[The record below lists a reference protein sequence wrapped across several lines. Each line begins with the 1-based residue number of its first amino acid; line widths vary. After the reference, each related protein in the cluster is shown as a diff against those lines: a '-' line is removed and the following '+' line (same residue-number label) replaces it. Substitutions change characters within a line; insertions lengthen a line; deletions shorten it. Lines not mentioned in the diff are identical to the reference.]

1 MGIALALAGAD
12 VLLTDLPH
20 VTPLARDNVS
30 DNCCSQRIRAQ
41 ARFRLHVLLQNM
53 REAIKTHHGVLCS
66 DDGAN
71 AGLPQVVDYA
81 WGSHVAVLGEPPDI
95 ITGADIVYQKEFFP
109 QLVHTLESA
118 SAPHTII
125 YLAFRLRGKHA
136 ITFAG
141 LICSLRCSQESFRV
155 VCQDVERRTLR
166 PCWRIETLQ
175 WREFPWACSTL
186 SIRAGSTEC
195 CEPVKGAADVCAIRY
210 KQ

>member
-141 LICSLRCSQESFRV
+141 LICSLRCSQVKAGKLSGDLPGRGEEDFEAMLADRNFA
-155 VCQDVERRTLR
+155 VERVSLGMFHIEYQGGEYRVLR
-166 PCWRIETLQ
+166 
-175 WREFPWACSTL
+175 ACK
-186 SIRAGSTEC
+186 RG
-195 CEPVKGAADVCAIRY
+195 G
-210 KQ
+210 